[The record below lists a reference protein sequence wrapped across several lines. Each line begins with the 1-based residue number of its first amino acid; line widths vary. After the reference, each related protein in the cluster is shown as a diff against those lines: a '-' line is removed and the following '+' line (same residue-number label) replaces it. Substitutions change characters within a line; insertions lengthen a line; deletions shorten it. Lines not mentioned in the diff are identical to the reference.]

1 MGRPALFKKGA
12 LTAAERQRRRRQ
24 RLRRERSDE
33 LQKIAAQRAADD
45 RLNEYIPYPPG
56 ITYWELV
63 PVQTPE
69 GPREMWLPNVKPLAR
84 IAHDELTDEE
94 IVGLVQDLV
103 RISKARGLEIPW
115 ATLAPRSSAGVMVC
129 DREQWRPR
137 RAPNSAED
145 GKPVA
150 RKKERTAS
158 RRRSARMES

>member
-1 MGRPALFKKGA
+1 MGRPPLFKEGA
-12 LTAAERQRRRRQ
+12 LTAAERQRRRRK

-33 LQKIAAQRAADD
+33 LQKIATRRDAAESLKD
-45 RLNEYIPYPPG
+45 YIPYPPG

-69 GPREMWLPNVKPLAR
+69 GPRKTWLPNVKPLAR

-94 IVGLVQDLV
+94 IVGVVQDLI

-129 DREQWRPR
+129 YREQWPD
-137 RAPNSAED
+137 RAELGIKA
-145 GKPVA
+145 KP
-150 RKKERTAS
+150 KP
-158 RRRSARMES
+158 